1 AERPV
6 GPCRHRPSTMSKS
19 VEKFLSSYLPIS
31 GLAAYSVN
39 LPNAVLVSECLS
51 KSLYPASTAQMLTHV
66 VQDGRTLLP
75 SGEHA
80 AQYCWTCEGHH
91 VYVAPRTDG
100 VCLALLVENNPSVQM
115 ARVQEV
121 LQGFIGLPEV

>member
-1 AERPV
+1 
-6 GPCRHRPSTMSKS
+6 MSKS
-19 VEKFLSSYLPIS
+19 LETFLSSFLPIG
-31 GLAAYSVN
+31 GLAAYTVE

-51 KSLYPASTAQMLTHV
+51 KSLYPVSTAQMLTHI
-66 VQDGRTLLP
+66 VQDGRTLLS

-80 AQYCWTCEGHH
+80 AQYCWTFEGHR
-91 VYVAPRTDG
+91 VYVASRTDG

-121 LQGFIGLPEV
+121 LQGFIDLPEV

>member
-1 AERPV
+1 MSNNVER
-6 GPCRHRPSTMSKS
+6 
-19 VEKFLSSYLPIS
+19 FLSSYMPIG
-31 GLAAYSVN
+31 GLAAYSVE

-51 KSLYPASTAQMLTHV
+51 KSLYAKSTAQMLTHV
-66 VQDGRTLLP
+66 VQDGRTLLS

-80 AQYCWTCEGHH
+80 AHYCWTFEGHR
-91 VYVAPRTDG
+91 VYVASRTDG

-121 LQGFIGLPEV
+121 LQGFIDLPEV